1 MTKDMNAKVH
11 YMVPD
16 PDRVIEHGQRPTVNI
31 RPSAPPPNPK
41 NGGVGTAKKD

>member
-1 MTKDMNAKVH
+1 MPKNENPRMQ

-41 NGGVGTAKKD
+41 NGGVGAAKRD